1 MEFCLYYQ
9 TPIKLSY
16 NSQTLKQSWTLE
28 LSDVHQ
34 ASGHGSLG
42 LENGCICIQKCISCM
57 SCQSHLLI
65 QEDLMCKCGGKQLLF
80 YKRWCLFSAI
90 SWLQYNLSGDHKK
103 SQLVVHFPL
112 CINDKDCLDQWPRD
126 RKFKVQAIASIIK
139 IHRAKKYITFQTHS
153 IPPFCK
159 T

>member
-1 MEFCLYYQ
+1 MVLEG
-9 TPIKLSY
+9 
-16 NSQTLKQSWTLE
+16 LKTGVFVFKIHQLNE
-28 LSDVHQ
+28 LSK
-34 ASGHGSLG
+34 SLT
-42 LENGCICIQKCISCM
+42 NPRRFNVQM
-57 SCQSHLLI
+57 W
-65 QEDLMCKCGGKQLLF
+65 GKTTV
-80 YKRWCLFSAI
+80 YKRWCLFVAI

-139 IHRAKKYITFQTHS
+139 THRAKKYITFQTHS